1 MRVEIDLLGGFAV
14 RVDGRPVA
22 SGEWRRRQAAALIK
36 LLALA
41 PGRTLHR
48 ERVLDAL
55 WPGTAIEDAAPRLHK
70 AAHYARRS
78 LGDPRAL
85 VLAGDS
91 VSLFPDTDVAVDAD
105 EFERR
110 ARTALDGDG
119 DAGAVADLWTGDLLP
134 GDPYEA
140 WLDGPRDRLH
150 RLHQEVLRRAGRWAD
165 LVRADPADEEAN
177 VALARRLA
185 ESGDRRGALRQL
197 ERLERA
203 LRGDL
208 GVTPGPAVAALRTT
222 LLAQDVPHRGRV
234 RLPTRPPLGR
244 DAVLDRIDR
253 MITTASA
260 GQGRTL
266 FVSGPA
272 GIGKTAV
279 LRWLDR
285 RAHDRGL
292 RVGVGTAAAIE
303 GAWPFAPVLEA
314 LADLCRRHPALL
326 DGLPDEYRAEIEGAL
341 GGTSP
346 EWSGDSGHQRLF
358 VSAAEL
364 LRLAS
369 SGSGA
374 VLVVDDAQDADE
386 ASLRLLHYLSR
397 VAVGE
402 RIVIVIAHRP
412 WPRHGRR
419 AAAGRRQDRH
429 LPGVP

>member
-14 RVDGRPVA
+14 RVDGRAVA
-22 SGEWRRRQAAALIK
+22 PGEWRRRQAAALIK

-41 PGRTLHR
+41 PCRTLHR

-70 AAHYARRS
+70 AAHFARRS

-85 VLAGDS
+85 VLTGDT
-91 VSLFPDTDVAVDAD
+91 VSLFPDADVAVDAD

-110 ARTALDGDG
+110 ARKALDGDG
-119 DAGAVADLWTGDLLP
+119 NAGAVADLWTGDLLP

-165 LVRADPADEEAN
+165 LVRADPADEEAS

-222 LLAQDVPHRGRV
+222 LLAQDVPHPGGV
-234 RLPTRPPLGR
+234 RLPARPPLGR
-244 DAVLDRIDR
+244 DAVLDRVDR

-272 GIGKTAV
+272 GIGKTAH
-279 LRWLDR
+279 R
-285 RAHDRGL
+285 R
-292 RVGVGTAAAIE
+292 
-303 GAWPFAPVLEA
+303 
-314 LADLCRRHPALL
+314 
-326 DGLPDEYRAEIEGAL
+326 
-341 GGTSP
+341 
-346 EWSGDSGHQRLF
+346 
-358 VSAAEL
+358 
-364 LRLAS
+364 
-369 SGSGA
+369 
-374 VLVVDDAQDADE
+374 
-386 ASLRLLHYLSR
+386 
-397 VAVGE
+397 
-402 RIVIVIAHRP
+402 
-412 WPRHGRR
+412 
-419 AAAGRRQDRH
+419 
-429 LPGVP
+429 